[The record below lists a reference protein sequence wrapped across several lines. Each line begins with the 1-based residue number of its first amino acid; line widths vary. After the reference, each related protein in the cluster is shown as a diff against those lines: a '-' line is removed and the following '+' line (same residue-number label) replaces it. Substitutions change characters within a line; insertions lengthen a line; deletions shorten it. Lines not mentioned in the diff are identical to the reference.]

1 MKLVKTIII
10 LLCFFLPLS
19 NLIAQPEKEGT
30 SAAKPFSLG
39 KKKDKIPSNFVPSDS
54 GTSPDKPFPI
64 KPKISLD
71 WANLSGATIP
81 VSGGM
86 IDIAMKVKTSKAVT
100 MKDIVTYV
108 NGKRLDS
115 KANETDLFGNG
126 EDYNYKNKVKL
137 QQGVNKI
144 EVAIE
149 TPTIKKRSSA
159 KIVEYNNGI
168 ATMSGEEGGGTKEL
182 NAFWKTPDPID
193 LGGKPLA
200 QKEMLL
206 NISIGIVSAASL
218 TLNDLTLVVNNNY
231 FSPTKV
237 AQLKREGS
245 QYSYTDQVLLDDKVS
260 INEIFIKAVKGA
272 NIAKTATLKVNYSPE
287 KPNLY
292 VLSIGVKSNLQYTVN
307 DANDF
312 TDIFSGQGGRDGNHL
327 FNAIQIEKLLGED
340 ATAEAMKKKIID
352 LKIKMETGNISKNDL
367 IILYVST
374 HGFIGA
380 DQDLRL
386 EGNDYEARYKDITS
400 ISYKKDVLARL
411 DEIPCKKVIFI
422 DACHSGGAKADAANI
437 TDALTKFK
445 EIPIGLSVITSSQE
459 SEQSYEDD
467 KWENGA
473 FTEAIVKGLVNG
485 EADANENKIITLK
498 ELYEFISKEVPM
510 MVTSVKNK
518 SQRPSMPKKDLE
530 NIGIFVV
537 PD

>member
-1 MKLVKTIII
+1 MKFVRIIKAI
-10 LLCFFLPLS
+10 MIFMLPFS
-19 NLIAQPEKEGT
+19 MVTAQPLKEGT
-30 SAAKPFSLG
+30 STTKVFPSG
-39 KKKDKIPSNFVPSDS
+39 KKKPKPESTTTDS
-54 GTSPDKPFPI
+54 GISPDRPFPI
-64 KPKISLD
+64 KPKVSLE
-71 WANLSGATIP
+71 WVNFSGASVP

-86 IDIAMKVKTSKAVT
+86 INIAMKVKTSKAIK
-100 MKDIVTYV
+100 MQDLVTYV

-115 KANETDLFGNG
+115 KADEVDLLGNG
-126 EDYNYKNKVKL
+126 EDYNYKNKIKL
-137 QQGVNKI
+137 QTGINKI

-149 TPTIKKRSSA
+149 TSNFKKRSSA
-159 KIVEYNNGI
+159 KIIEYNNGI

-182 NAFWKTPDPID
+182 NTFWKTPDPID
-193 LGGKPLA
+193 LGGKSLA

-206 NISIGIVSAASL
+206 NISVGIVSAASL
-218 TLNDLTLVVNNNY
+218 TLNDLTLFVNNNY
-231 FSPTKV
+231 LSPTKM

-260 INEIFIKAVKGA
+260 INEIFIKVVKGT

-312 TDIFSGQGGRDGNHL
+312 TDLFSGQGGRDGNHL
-327 FNAIQIEKLLGED
+327 FNAIQTEKLLGED
-340 ATAEAMKKKIID
+340 ATAEAMKKRIID

-367 IILYVST
+367 IILYIST

-380 DQDLRL
+380 DQDLYL
-386 EGNDYEARYKDITS
+386 EGNDYEARYKDLTA
-400 ISYKKDVLARL
+400 ISYKKDILARL
-411 DEIPCKKVIFI
+411 NEIPCKKVVFI
-422 DACHSGGAKADAANI
+422 DACHGGGAKADAANLNE
-437 TDALTKFK
+437 ALNKFK
-445 EIPIGLSVITSSQE
+445 EIPVGLSVITSSQE

-498 ELYEFISKEVPM
+498 ELYEYISKEVPM

-518 SQRPSMPKKDLE
+518 SQRPAMPKKDLE